1 MDNYLL
7 KSHGNNN
14 LLIGDFNDQF
24 INDIYDNINDFNT
37 IEDNEQEIIK
47 QHDYLSNFKVDNQNE
62 INKHYQC
69 NNYQDIN
76 DNKQNVNNN
85 HKENIKIQQNNV
97 KNIKSVQGNNPEENI
112 KIEDFTTLKDLLNKQ
127 TKQREQEQILLFV
140 AIIGVCIIL
149 LINNKH

>member
-24 INDIYDNINDFNT
+24 INDIYDNINDLDYV
-37 IEDNEQEIIK
+37 DNEQEIIN
-47 QHDYLSNFKVDNQNE
+47 QHDYASNFKDNSNNE
-62 INKHYQC
+62 LNKHCHQ
-69 NNYQDIN
+69 NIN
-76 DNKQNVNNN
+76 DIQDAKNNV
-85 HKENIKIQQNNV
+85 KIHQNNV

-112 KIEDFTTLKDLLNKQ
+112 KIEDFTILKELLNKQ

>member
-24 INDIYDNINDFNT
+24 INDIYDNINDLDYV
-37 IEDNEQEIIK
+37 DNEQEIIK
-47 QHDYLSNFKVDNQNE
+47 QHDYASNFKVDNSNNE
-62 INKHYQC
+62 LNNKHCHQ
-69 NNYQDIN
+69 NI
-76 DNKQNVNNN
+76 NVNNDIQDAKN
-85 HKENIKIQQNNV
+85 NVKIHQNNV
-97 KNIKSVQGNNPEENI
+97 KNIKSVQGNNSEENI
-112 KIEDFTTLKDLLNKQ
+112 KIEDFTILKELLNKQ
-127 TKQREQEQILLFV
+127 NKQREQEQILLFV

>member
-24 INDIYDNINDFNT
+24 INDIYDNINELDYV
-37 IEDNEQEIIK
+37 DNEQEIIN
-47 QHDYLSNFKVDNQNE
+47 QHDYASNFKDKSNNE
-62 INKHYQC
+62 LNKHCHQ
-69 NNYQDIN
+69 NI
-76 DNKQNVNNN
+76 NVNDIQDANN
-85 HKENIKIQQNNV
+85 NVKIHQNNV
-97 KNIKSVQGNNPEENI
+97 KNIKSIQGNNPEENI
-112 KIEDFTTLKDLLNKQ
+112 KIEDFTILKELLNKQ

>member
-24 INDIYDNINDFNT
+24 INDIYDNIDQL
-37 IEDNEQEIIK
+37 DNEQEIIN
-47 QHDYLSNFKVDNQNE
+47 QHDYLSNFRDK
-62 INKHYQC
+62 YQC
-69 NNYQDIN
+69 NHINYDNQDVIS
-76 DNKQNVNNN
+76 D
-85 HKENIKIQQNNV
+85 HKNTVKIDQNNV

-112 KIEDFTTLKDLLNKQ
+112 KIEDFTILKELLNKQ
-127 TKQREQEQILLFV
+127 NKQREQEQILLFV

>member
-24 INDIYDNINDFNT
+24 INDIYDNINDLDYV
-37 IEDNEQEIIK
+37 DNEQEIIN
-47 QHDYLSNFKVDNQNE
+47 QHDYASNFKDKSSNE
-62 INKHYQC
+62 LNKHCHQNINVIQDA
-69 NNYQDIN
+69 NN
-76 DNKQNVNNN
+76 
-85 HKENIKIQQNNV
+85 KENVKIHQNNV

-112 KIEDFTTLKDLLNKQ
+112 KIEDFTILKELLNKQ

>member
-24 INDIYDNINDFNT
+24 INDIYDNINDLDYV
-37 IEDNEQEIIK
+37 DNEQEIIN
-47 QHDYLSNFKVDNQNE
+47 QHDYSSNFKDKSNNELNKHCHQNINVDN
-62 INKHYQC
+62 I
-69 NNYQDIN
+69 QDA
-76 DNKQNVNNN
+76 NNN
-85 HKENIKIQQNNV
+85 VKIHQNNV

-112 KIEDFTTLKDLLNKQ
+112 KIEDFTILKELLNKQ
-127 TKQREQEQILLFV
+127 NKQREQEQILLFV

>member
-24 INDIYDNINDFNT
+24 INDIYDNINDLDYV
-37 IEDNEQEIIK
+37 DNEQEIIN
-47 QHDYLSNFKVDNQNE
+47 QHDYASNFKDNSNNE
-62 INKHYQC
+62 LNKHCHQ
-69 NNYQDIN
+69 NIN
-76 DNKQNVNNN
+76 DIQDANNN
-85 HKENIKIQQNNV
+85 VKIHQNNV

-112 KIEDFTTLKDLLNKQ
+112 KIEDFTILKELLNKQ
-127 TKQREQEQILLFV
+127 NKQREQEQILLFV

>member
-24 INDIYDNINDFNT
+24 INDIYDNID
-37 IEDNEQEIIK
+37 ELDNNNEEEIIN
-47 QHDYLSNFKVDNQNE
+47 QHDYLSNFRG
-62 INKHYQC
+62 NKYQC
-69 NNYQDIN
+69 NHINYDNQDVIN
-76 DNKQNVNNN
+76 KNNVISDHKNTVKIDQNK
-85 HKENIKIQQNNV
+85 V

-112 KIEDFTTLKDLLNKQ
+112 KIEDFTILKELLNKQ

>member
-24 INDIYDNINDFNT
+24 INDIYDNINDLDYV
-37 IEDNEQEIIK
+37 DNEQEIIN
-47 QHDYLSNFKVDNQNE
+47 QHDYSSNFKDNSNNELNKHCHQNINVDNVQDA
-62 INKHYQC
+62 K
-69 NNYQDIN
+69 NN
-76 DNKQNVNNN
+76 V
-85 HKENIKIQQNNV
+85 KIHQNNV

-112 KIEDFTTLKDLLNKQ
+112 KIEDFTILKELLNKQ

>member
-24 INDIYDNINDFNT
+24 INDIYDNINDLDYV
-37 IEDNEQEIIK
+37 DNEQEIIN
-47 QHDYLSNFKVDNQNE
+47 QHDYASNFKDKSNNE
-62 INKHYQC
+62 LNKHCHQ
-69 NNYQDIN
+69 NI
-76 DNKQNVNNN
+76 NVNDIQDANN
-85 HKENIKIQQNNV
+85 NVKIHQNNV

-112 KIEDFTTLKDLLNKQ
+112 KIEDFTILKELLNKQ

>member
-24 INDIYDNINDFNT
+24 INDIYDNINDLDYV
-37 IEDNEQEIIK
+37 DNEQEIIN
-47 QHDYLSNFKVDNQNE
+47 QHDYSSNFKDNSNNE
-62 INKHYQC
+62 LNKHCHQ
-69 NNYQDIN
+69 NIN
-76 DNKQNVNNN
+76 DIQDAKNNV
-85 HKENIKIQQNNV
+85 KIHQNNV

-112 KIEDFTTLKDLLNKQ
+112 KIEDFTILKELLNKQ
-127 TKQREQEQILLFV
+127 NKQREQEQILLFV